1 MSKHIEIT
9 VLESRPLE
17 ACRPVGQRPHRDR
30 NDFLSQNPRR
40 FFRPR
45 SHKIIDIEPETKS
58 AKPYPVGLFLDAL
71 A

>member
-17 ACRPVGQRPHRDR
+17 ACRPADQRPHRDR
-30 NDFLSQNPRR
+30 KDFLNQNPRR
-40 FFRPR
+40 FLRPR
-45 SHKIIDIEPETKS
+45 SHKIIDIKS
-58 AKPYPVGLFLDAL
+58 EIKPPKPYPIGLFLDIL